1 MATAKVKRHDTA
13 IEFNATLEKDG
24 SPVDLTGATS
34 VRFHMKKGATVYEA
48 DATVVTPASG
58 TVKFTVFGAT
68 PAFPTT
74 LGTWDQEWQVVFA
87 DGSKLSFPS
96 GTNNAVEIVADLNDA

>member
-24 SPVDLTGATS
+24 SPVDLTGAT
-34 VRFHMKKGATVYEA
+34 VTFHMKKGATVYEA
-48 DATVVTPASG
+48 PATIVVPASG

-68 PAFPTT
+68 PTFPTT
-74 LGTWDQEWQVVFA
+74 TGEWEQEWQVVFA
-87 DGSKLSFPS
+87 DTSKLSFPS
-96 GTNNAVEIVADLNDA
+96 GSNNTVEIVADLNNA